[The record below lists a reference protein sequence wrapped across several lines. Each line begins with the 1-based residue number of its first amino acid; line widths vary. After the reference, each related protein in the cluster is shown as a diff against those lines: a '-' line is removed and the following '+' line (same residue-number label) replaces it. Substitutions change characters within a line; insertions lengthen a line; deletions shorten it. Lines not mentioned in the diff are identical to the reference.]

1 MRSKSQWEQA
11 DDGDGK
17 SSLTGA
23 QAIIG
28 DIKPETGFG
37 HEDGVGVKVTVERD
51 FE

>member
-1 MRSKSQWEQA
+1 MRSKSQWEQT

-23 QAIIG
+23 QAIISET
-28 DIKPETGFG
+28 KPESGFG
-37 HEDGVGVKVTVERD
+37 HEDNVGVKVTIERD